1 MCYFVYN
8 TAMFAVSWWFII
20 QECLPAVAYQ
30 GVAAVTSILIPSLI
44 LRLVVLTHLLRE
56 WHVNLLGTLSGAAVL
71 IHYYEESS
79 VYFFIL
85 CIICYFLLT
94 VVEYKGVTVAVLSV
108 AFIIAW

>member
-1 MCYFVYN
+1 ML
-8 TAMFAVSWWFII
+8 AVSWWFIS

-44 LRLVVLTHLLRE
+44 IRLIVLSRLLGE
-56 WHVNLLGTLSGAAVL
+56 WYINLLGTLSGAAVL
-71 IHYYEESS
+71 VHYYEESS

-85 CIICYFLLT
+85 CVVCYFLLT
-94 VVEYKGVTVAVLSV
+94 VVEHKGITVAVLSV